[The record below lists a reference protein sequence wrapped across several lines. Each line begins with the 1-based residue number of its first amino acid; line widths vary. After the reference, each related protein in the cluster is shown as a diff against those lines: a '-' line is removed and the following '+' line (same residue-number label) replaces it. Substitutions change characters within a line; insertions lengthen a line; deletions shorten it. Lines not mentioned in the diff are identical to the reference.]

1 MKQLTFK
8 TTSWKHRDRH
18 GGELRKLRAG
28 RKMRALSTKDPIH
41 LVLKAN
47 RETIRGGLRFYKR
60 YFLIQK
66 LVRIYSKKFFV
77 KIEQVTIQGDHIHM
91 LIRISKRSLCQSF
104 LRVLS
109 GQIAQQFMN
118 QGLTT
123 TQTKEMF
130 VTDTLISG
138 TSSVMTGTPFTAEKS
153 GVTDSPKEPS
163 TKRLWKYRPF
173 TRVVKGWKAYR
184 IVRDYISL
192 NEAEALGIIAYSK
205 KRLRAL
211 SEVQLLDLRACS
223 A

>member
-8 TTSWKHRDRH
+8 TMSWKHRHSH

-28 RKMRALSTKDPIH
+28 RKMRALCTKDPIH

-47 RETIRGGLRFYKR
+47 RETIRGGLRSYKR

-77 KIEQVTIQGDHIHM
+77 KIEQVSIQGDHIHL

-109 GQIAQQFMN
+109 GQIAQQFIN
-118 QGLTT
+118 QDLTT
-123 TQTKEMF
+123 TETKEMIA
-130 VTDTLISG
+130 TDT
-138 TSSVMTGTPFTAEKS
+138 
-153 GVTDSPKEPS
+153 PKERS
-163 TKRLWKYRPF
+163 TRRLWKYRPF
-173 TRVVKGWKAYR
+173 TRVVKSWKAYR

-205 KRLRAL
+205 MRLRGL
-211 SEVQLLDLRACS
+211 VQAQTLVSRAGS
-223 A
+223 G